1 MEASVGAINR
11 YPVKSMLGERL
22 EQAVVGAGG
31 LLGDRGYAVVD
42 VADGKVGSAKNPG
55 KWRGLLAFRAEYL
68 ADPEPDQPPP
78 PALIS
83 LPNGG
88 QIRTDAPDIDA
99 VLSKLLD
106 RPVRLDVS
114 VPTPT
119 APLVLDEVWPDID
132 GLAPEEFVESTRV
145 GSTEV
150 GEAISAIPMAMFAP
164 PGSFFDLTTL
174 HLLTTATLAHLQ
186 ELEPAATFDV
196 RRYRPN
202 VLVETDDSGFV
213 ENDWV
218 GGRVGLGS
226 GLVASVVMP
235 TMRCVMTTL
244 AQEDLPQDRATLKTV
259 ARHNRLDIPGFG
271 TWACA
276 GVYATVESPGEISVG
291 DPVTVL

>member
-164 PGSFFDLTTL
+164 PGSF
-174 HLLTTATLAHLQ
+174 
-186 ELEPAATFDV
+186 
-196 RRYRPN
+196 
-202 VLVETDDSGFV
+202 
-213 ENDWV
+213 
-218 GGRVGLGS
+218 
-226 GLVASVVMP
+226 
-235 TMRCVMTTL
+235 
-244 AQEDLPQDRATLKTV
+244 
-259 ARHNRLDIPGFG
+259 
-271 TWACA
+271 
-276 GVYATVESPGEISVG
+276 
-291 DPVTVL
+291 